1 MSEFNIN
8 LNKNIAAEAPK
19 PASTSAAV
27 SSSSSQAIPIVSKPS
42 IDEILKKLG
51 ITKEQY
57 NELIIKH
64 PGFDTLSREE
74 QIKIIAAKSDIQ
86 ANVAEEAK
94 VETKQAEVVN
104 ADVTENAVN
113 QEHNHDCNQR
123 GRNHSSIQ

>member
-19 PASTSAAV
+19 PASTSAVV

-86 ANVAEEAK
+86 ADEAE
-94 VETKQAEVVN
+94 
-104 ADVTENAVN
+104 D
-113 QEHNHDCNQR
+113 
-123 GRNHSSIQ
+123 